1 MAIAKCLAFHFV
13 DTSPTNAQNMETG
26 DSPQKNLNESL
37 NSGSVEL
44 KVEKEP
50 GEGTSEEQPSKKEDV
65 NGSSYQ
71 ELDVVEVIKM
81 VFNLTSKA

>member
-13 DTSPTNAQNMETG
+13 DTSPTNAKNMETG
-26 DSPQKNLNESL
+26 DSPQKNLNE
-37 NSGSVEL
+37 SGSVEL

-50 GEGTSEEQPSKKEDV
+50 GEGTSEEHPSKKEDV